1 MRRRLRGARADLGDA
16 LKDIHRARASVRR
29 AGENVRE
36 AGEAGVSVARAAA
49 GAAGEHVGLVAGSAR
64 ERAGKVAIDAG
75 RAAVDVGAQLL
86 HLPDLVREGAR
97 RSVEMAEEAGT
108 RAVVGVIQAGT
119 RMLSAAAGYVSELT
133 PHRRVRREALEEIV
147 VEQITWARA
156 AAEAYDRT
164 VKEIADGGTRTR
176 LVRFKLQAIKQ
187 AEALTELLHELG
199 GRVPSGEAPIGLGR
213 DGRRARL
220 AHALTISTQSAEGWK
235 ALAQIAALAEQDDL
249 AEAIAC
255 AAEAVA
261 DDPDD
266 RVDFLRGAVRDET
279 IQSVLA

>member
-16 LKDIHRARASVRR
+16 LENIRRARASVRR
-29 AGENVRE
+29 AGESVRE
-36 AGEAGVSVARAAA
+36 AGEAGVSVARE
-49 GAAGEHVGLVAGSAR
+49 AAGEAGERVSLAAGSAR
-64 ERAGKVAIDAG
+64 ERASQVAIDAG

-86 HLPDLVREGAR
+86 NLPELVREGAR

-147 VEQITWARA
+147 LEQITWARA

-164 VKEIADGGTRTR
+164 VKEMSNTATRTR
-176 LVRFKLQAIKQ
+176 LVRFKLQAIRQ

-199 GRVPSGEAPIGLGR
+199 GRVPSGEAPTRLGR

-255 AAEAVA
+255 TADALA